1 MMKYLGGLMVLAYTA
16 MSVLGVS
23 RFPDDDRGKL
33 PPNVRSAPGGLLM
46 WHTGF
51 MGGK

>member
-1 MMKYLGGLMVLAYTA
+1 MKYVGGVILLAYTA
-16 MSVLGVS
+16 IAVLGLG

-33 PPNVRSAPGGLLM
+33 PPNVRSAPGGLLL
-46 WHTGF
+46 WHSGF

>member
-1 MMKYLGGLMVLAYTA
+1 MKYVGGLLLLAYTA
-16 MSVLGVS
+16 LHALGAD
-23 RFPDDDRGKL
+23 RFPDDERGKL
-33 PPNVRSAPGGLLM
+33 PPGVRSAPGGLLL